1 MNIECS
7 AWAEAARERL
17 VVDGEHV
24 RRYVAEHSMKKYD
37 CAMAVER
44 LTVSLESGLAIAVRE
59 AADADEQNVSA
70 WLADAAR
77 RQLANRGL
85 RDIVA
90 AWEHE
95 HGAFSGDELAAARA
109 LVDG

>member
-1 MNIECS
+1 
-7 AWAEAARERL
+7 
-17 VVDGEHV
+17 
-24 RRYVAEHSMKKYD
+24 
-37 CAMAVER
+37 MAVER
-44 LTVSLESGLAIAVRE
+44 LTVSLESELAIAVRE
-59 AADADEQNVSA
+59 AADADGQNVSA

-90 AWEHE
+90 AWEHQ
-95 HGAFSGDELAAARA
+95 HGAFSVDELAAART

>member
-1 MNIECS
+1 MT
-7 AWAEAARERL
+7 
-17 VVDGEHV
+17 
-24 RRYVAEHSMKKYD
+24 KYD
-37 CAMAVER
+37 DAMTVER
-44 LTVSLESGLAIAVRE
+44 LTVSLESELAIAIRE

-90 AWEHE
+90 AWERE